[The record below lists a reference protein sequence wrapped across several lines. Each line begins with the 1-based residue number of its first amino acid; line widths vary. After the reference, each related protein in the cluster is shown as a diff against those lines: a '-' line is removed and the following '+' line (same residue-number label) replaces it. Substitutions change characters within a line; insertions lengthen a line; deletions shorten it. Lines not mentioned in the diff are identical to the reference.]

1 MHLLRRSVT
10 LVLLILFS
18 LTLSSCKWQT
28 RKWEALEDRTFYLAW
43 FQFEQKGKTNEY
55 AYAFMQSFPMDKV
68 VSQLEEKYKISID
81 TSAYNEF
88 LESGKP
94 DKINSMGWSV
104 LNRHFTWK
112 IKEKNKHYRSFIKEH
127 NTIRIHYFRDEDFE
141 TDKITEDYNI
151 ELRVKNRIVEAYMA
165 QVRNVQEVPEDL
177 AEQLEKVEPI
187 DPRMPGNP
195 PKI

>member
-1 MHLLRRSVT
+1 MHLLRRSII

-18 LTLSSCKWQT
+18 ITLSSCKWQT

-43 FQFEQKGKTNEY
+43 FQFEQKGKSNEY
-55 AYAFMQSFPMDKV
+55 AYAFMQSFPINKIV
-68 VSQLEEKYKISID
+68 PQLEKKYKIKID
-81 TSAYNEF
+81 TSAFDAF

-94 DKINSMGWSV
+94 EKINSMGWSV

-112 IKEKNKHYRSFIKEH
+112 IREKNKDYRSFIKDH
-127 NTIRIHYFRDEDFE
+127 NTIRIHYFRDEDFD

-151 ELRVKNRIVEAYMA
+151 ELRVNNRIAEAFMA
-165 QVRNVQEVPEDL
+165 QVRNMEEVPEDL
-177 AEQLEKVEPI
+177 AEQLKKIESI
-187 DPRMPGNP
+187 DPTVPGNP